1 MIEQDTV
8 KLLRE
13 CDAGIKM
20 GVYSIE
26 EVLGDVNNGNFKQM
40 LEKANAENYAVM
52 AINCFNLE
60 TARAVIGAAEEEQA
74 PIIINIFWE
83 HLLTHSDS
91 ELIAPLVKTLANRAS
106 VNVALNLDHGQEED
120 YLKKAIDDGFS
131 SVMADM
137 SRFELE
143 ENIKRTREIADY
155 AHAHGASIEGEIGC
169 LGGSEGG
176 KFTQEAM
183 YTDPAQAKMFY
194 ERTDI
199 DALAISIGT
208 SHGNYPEG
216 VVPVFDFERLKKIKE
231 LTNMPLVLHGGSGS
245 GEDNII
251 KAVACGIN
259 KINVGC
265 DFMNAN
271 KNAAVKILERNK
283 DINFYD
289 LVDRTEQ
296 ESVKLVEYYICLSGS
311 ENKA

>member
-1 MIEQDTV
+1 MYTSM
-8 KLLRE
+8 K
-13 CDAGIKM
+13 
-20 GVYSIE
+20 
-26 EVLGDVNNGNFKQM
+26 NM
-40 LEKANAENYAVM
+40 LKRAAEGHYAVM

-60 TARAVIGAAEEEQA
+60 TARAVITAAQNKKA
-74 PIIINIFWE
+74 PVIINLFE
-83 HLLTHSDS
+83 QHLINHCDS
-91 ELIAPLVKTLANRAS
+91 ELIVPIVRTLANRAD
-106 VNVALNLDHGQEED
+106 VDVALNYDHGTD
-120 YLKKAIDDGFS
+120 KKLLKKAVDDGFS

-137 SRFELE
+137 SRFDLE
-143 ENIKRTREIADY
+143 ENIKKTREICDY
-155 AHAHGASIEGEIGC
+155 AHLNGVSVEAEIGA
-169 LGGSEGG
+169 LGASEGG
-176 KFTQEAM
+176 KFTQHEM
-183 YTDPAQAKMFY
+183 YTDPVQAQKFAK
-194 ERTDI
+194 ETNI
-199 DALAISIGT
+199 DALAVSVGT

>member
-1 MIEQDTV
+1 MYV
-8 KLLRE
+8 S
-13 CDAGIKM
+13 M
-20 GVYSIE
+20 
-26 EVLGDVNNGNFKQM
+26 KQM

-60 TARAVIGAAEEEQA
+60 TARAVISAAEEEQS

-91 ELIAPLVKTLANRAS
+91 ELIAPLVKTLANRTS
-106 VNVALNLDHGQEED
+106 VNVALNLDHGQEEA

-137 SRFELE
+137 SRFNLE
-143 ENIKRTREIADY
+143 ENIKRTRDIADY

-176 KFTQEAM
+176 NFTQEAM
-183 YTDPAQAKMFY
+183 YTDPQQAKMFY

-208 SHGNYPEG
+208 SHGNYPDG
-216 VVPVFDFERLKKIKE
+216 MVPKFDIERLKEIKK
-231 LTNMPLVLHGGSGS
+231 LTGAPLVLHGGSGS
-245 GEDNII
+245 GEENIRNS
-251 KAVACGIN
+251 VANGIN

-271 KNAAVKILERNK
+271 RDAAAKLLAENP
-283 DINFYD
+283 DINFFD
-289 LVDRTEQ
+289 LIHSTEK
-296 ESVKLVEYYICLSGS
+296 ESRELVKYYIGLSGS
-311 ENKA
+311 RGRN

>member
-1 MIEQDTV
+1 MYV
-8 KLLRE
+8 S
-13 CDAGIKM
+13 M
-20 GVYSIE
+20 
-26 EVLGDVNNGNFKQM
+26 KQM

-60 TARAVIGAAEEEQA
+60 TARAVISAAEEEQS

-91 ELIAPLVKTLANRAS
+91 ELIAPLVKTLANRTS
-106 VNVALNLDHGQEED
+106 VNVALNLDHGQEEA

-137 SRFELE
+137 SRFDLE
-143 ENIKRTREIADY
+143 ENIKRTRDIADY

-176 KFTQEAM
+176 NFTQEAM
-183 YTDPAQAKMFY
+183 YTDPQQAKMFY

-208 SHGNYPEG
+208 SHGNYPDG
-216 VVPVFDFERLKKIKE
+216 MVPKFDIERLKEIKK
-231 LTNMPLVLHGGSGS
+231 LTGAPLVLHGGSGS
-245 GEDNII
+245 GEENIRNS
-251 KAVACGIN
+251 VANGIN

-271 KNAAVKILERNK
+271 RDAAAKLLAENP
-283 DINFYD
+283 DINFFD
-289 LVDRTEQ
+289 LIHSTEK
-296 ESVKLVEYYICLSGS
+296 ESRELVKYYIGLSGS
-311 ENKA
+311 RGRN

>member
-1 MIEQDTV
+1 MYV
-8 KLLRE
+8 S
-13 CDAGIKM
+13 M
-20 GVYSIE
+20 
-26 EVLGDVNNGNFKQM
+26 KQM

-216 VVPVFDFERLKKIKE
+216 MVPKFDIDRLKEIKK
-231 LTNMPLVLHGGSGS
+231 LTGAPLVLHGGSGS
-245 GEDNII
+245 GEENIRNS
-251 KAVACGIN
+251 VANGIN

-271 KNAAVKILERNK
+271 RDAAAKLLRENP
-283 DINFYD
+283 DINFFELIHSTEKESRE
-289 LVDRTEQ
+289 LV
-296 ESVKLVEYYICLSGS
+296 KYYIGLSGS
-311 ENKA
+311 KGRN

>member
-1 MIEQDTV
+1 MYV
-8 KLLRE
+8 S
-13 CDAGIKM
+13 M
-20 GVYSIE
+20 
-26 EVLGDVNNGNFKQM
+26 KQM

-60 TARAVIGAAEEEQA
+60 TARAVISAAEEEQS

-91 ELIAPLVKTLANRAS
+91 ELIAPLVKTLANRTS
-106 VNVALNLDHGQEED
+106 VNVALNLDHGQEEA

-137 SRFELE
+137 SRFDLE
-143 ENIKRTREIADY
+143 ENIKRTRDIADY

-176 KFTQEAM
+176 NFTQEAM
-183 YTDPAQAKMFY
+183 YTDPQQAKMFY

-208 SHGNYPEG
+208 SHGNYPDG
-216 VVPVFDFERLKKIKE
+216 MVPKFDIERLKEIKK
-231 LTNMPLVLHGGSGS
+231 LTGAPLVLHGGSGS
-245 GEDNII
+245 GEENIRNS
-251 KAVACGIN
+251 VANGIN

-271 KNAAVKILERNK
+271 RAAAAKLLAENP
-283 DINFYD
+283 DINFFD
-289 LVDRTEQ
+289 LIHSTEK
-296 ESVKLVEYYICLSGS
+296 ESRELVKYYIGLSGS
-311 ENKA
+311 KGRN

>member
-1 MIEQDTV
+1 
-8 KLLRE
+8 
-13 CDAGIKM
+13 
-20 GVYSIE
+20 
-26 EVLGDVNNGNFKQM
+26 M

-183 YTDPAQAKMFY
+183 YTDPVQAKMFY

-216 VVPVFDFERLKKIKE
+216 MVPKFDIDRLKEIKK
-231 LTNMPLVLHGGSGS
+231 LTGAPLVLHGGSGS
-245 GEDNII
+245 GEENIRNS
-251 KAVACGIN
+251 VANGIN

-271 KNAAVKILERNK
+271 RDAAAKLLRENP
-283 DINFYD
+283 DINFFELIHSTEKESRE
-289 LVDRTEQ
+289 LV
-296 ESVKLVEYYICLSGS
+296 KYYIGLSGS
-311 ENKA
+311 KGRN